1 MKRRK
6 LRGYVVPTLCIFLLS
21 TIFYSGYKI
30 WEIMSNDQHLVPTEP
45 YVTSPTIDEV
55 VPTIASKETVIRPY
69 DSKDVTATIPFY
81 NQDGND
87 AEQQAALIY
96 YENIYMENTGVMYT
110 SPSEFNILSVLNGTV
125 KDIKED
131 TIMGKI
137 VEVENSKNIT
147 TIYQSLGN
155 VQVNVGD
162 NLKQGDVIGTSGKNT
177 IVGND
182 SYSLHFEV
190 FKKGEIIDPEQ
201 FYLYSLADIND

>member
-6 LRGYVVPTLCIFLLS
+6 LRGYVIPTICIFLLS

-30 WEIMSNDQHLVPTEP
+30 WEIMSNDQHLVPTAP
-45 YVTSPTIDEV
+45 YVTTPTEDQV
-55 VPTIASKETVIRPY
+55 VPTIATKEAIIRPY
-69 DSKDVTATIPFY
+69 DSKDVKATIPFY
-81 NQDGND
+81 NQSGTD

-110 SPSEFNILSVLNGTV
+110 SPTEFNILSVLNGTV
-125 KDIKED
+125 KDIKDD
-131 TIMGKI
+131 TVMGKI
-137 VEVENSKNIT
+137 VEVENNKNVT

-155 VQVNVGD
+155 VQVSVGD
-162 NLKQGDVIGTSGKNT
+162 NLKQGDVIGTSGHNT

-201 FYLYSLADIND
+201 FYLLSLDDIND